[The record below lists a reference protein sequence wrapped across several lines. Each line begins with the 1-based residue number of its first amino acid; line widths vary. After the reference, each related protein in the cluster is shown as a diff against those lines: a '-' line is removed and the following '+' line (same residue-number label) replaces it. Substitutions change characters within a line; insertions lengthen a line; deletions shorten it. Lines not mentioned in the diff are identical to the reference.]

1 MPSEILALFVTTSLL
16 VSTNFRKCTASII
29 IFAFLASTA
38 AQNHG
43 IFSELSPA
51 DLPTQYGHTLRF
63 RTWSTQYAFSITWSR
78 DHFSV
83 NKKTV
88 RFWKILKLGNLNFL
102 SYISKVAIATA
113 AATQSRLSSVLLV
126 NSEIFKLS
134 LNLSLT
140 HLRTQS
146 ACYELKGDLSRVML
160 KEIFHDRL
168 KISKFTRICIENHS
182 SVTGWQ
188 KLFCSYKSFLFS
200 VAVAIATFEIYGWKL
215 SGYLILICPFSSC

>member
-1 MPSEILALFVTTSLL
+1 M
-16 VSTNFRKCTASII
+16 
-29 IFAFLASTA
+29 
-38 AQNHG
+38 
-43 IFSELSPA
+43 
-51 DLPTQYGHTLRF
+51 
-63 RTWSTQYAFSITWSR
+63 
-78 DHFSV
+78 
-83 NKKTV
+83 
-88 RFWKILKLGNLNFL
+88 
-102 SYISKVAIATA
+102 AIATA
-113 AATQSRLSSVLLV
+113 AATQSGLSSVLLV

-200 VAVAIATFEIYGWKL
+200 VAVAIATFEIYG
-215 SGYLILICPFSSC
+215 